1 MRPLYTYSLIV
12 LLTLG
17 FSIHDATAGRFGG
30 ARGFGSIRANTRFAP
45 AYYAKTP
52 MHAPIAKRASASKWR
67 GALTGLF
74 IGGLFASL
82 FMGHGFGNMLLS
94 WLFLG
99 TLLTLTACLLQ
110 YRKQRRGHLTR

>member
-1 MRPLYTYSLIV
+1 MRHLYIYSLVV

-30 ARGFGSIRANTRFAP
+30 ARGFSSIRSSTRFAP

-52 MHAPIAKRASASKWR
+52 MHAQIAKRASASKWR
-67 GALTGLF
+67 SALTGLL
-74 IGGLFASL
+74 IGGLLASL
-82 FMGHGFGNMLLS
+82 FMGHGFGSMLLS

-99 TLLTLTACLLQ
+99 TLLMLVMRLLQ
-110 YRKQRRGHLTR
+110 NKKQRQNQSTQ